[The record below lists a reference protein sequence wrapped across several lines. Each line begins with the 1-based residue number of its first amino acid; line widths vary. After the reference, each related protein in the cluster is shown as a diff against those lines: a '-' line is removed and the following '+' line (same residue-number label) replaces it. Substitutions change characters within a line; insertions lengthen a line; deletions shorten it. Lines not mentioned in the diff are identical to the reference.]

1 MMTKNS
7 FRFSKKGYTM
17 KFSEKIK
24 QLRNKAGLTQPE
36 LAKRSDI
43 EQSYLSKL
51 ENDKG
56 SPSFDVISKIAVAL
70 NTDAMTLIESLDFQ
84 YIHDFLMDF

>member
-1 MMTKNS
+1 
-7 FRFSKKGYTM
+7 M

-70 NTDAMTLIESLDFQ
+70 NTDAMTLIESLDLQ
-84 YIHDFLMDF
+84 YIPITIQNAGFDSFKKHIYCVAES